1 MMNRRTFLKI
11 MLGTAPGMTIMGL
24 QVAVWPQDQQG
35 RPEGAPVSIYIDN
48 SGYLYDPDYKA
59 GPVTRRVFYG
69 IDDMTPRERY
79 DLYREHPSE
88 QWLKHFLQ
96 KDEENFDDVRVS
108 FSRLDE
114 LDNRLEDY
122 FADEL
127 DPEEGS
133 FRDILE
139 KSRYWIGGW
148 LYDKLPA
155 DAFRRLGLDYVE
167 GDESESSFCA
177 VRYTGSLEKINT
189 VLFASGLNAVC
200 FREADLT
207 GI

>member
-11 MLGTAPGMTIMGL
+11 MLGTAPGMAITGL

-35 RPEGAPVSIYIDN
+35 RPEGAPVSIYIDK
-48 SGYLYDPDYKA
+48 SGYLCDPDYKE

-79 DLYREHPSE
+79 DLYREHPGE

-96 KDEENFDDVRVS
+96 KDEENFDDVRAS
-108 FSRLDE
+108 FTRLDE
-114 LDNRLEDY
+114 LDNSLKAY

-148 LYDKLPA
+148 LYDNLPA

-167 GDESESSFCA
+167 GDESGSSFCT
-177 VRYTGSLEKINT
+177 VRYTGSLQQINT

-200 FREADLT
+200 FQES
-207 GI
+207 